1 MREVTELIADD
12 VMAFKL
18 GIVMKCSLY
27 LCVCG
32 VCVRVCVCVH
42 ACVCVC
48 VCARAGV
55 SCLSVCVCTVHT
67 IELCK
72 FTCHI

>member
-27 LCVCG
+27 LCVWCG
-32 VCVRVCVCVH
+32 VCVCVCVCVC
-42 ACVCVC
+42 ACVCVCVC
-48 VCARAGV
+48 VCARGRV
-55 SCLSVCVCTVHT
+55 MSVCVCVY
-67 IELCK
+67 CSYD
-72 FTCHI
+72 